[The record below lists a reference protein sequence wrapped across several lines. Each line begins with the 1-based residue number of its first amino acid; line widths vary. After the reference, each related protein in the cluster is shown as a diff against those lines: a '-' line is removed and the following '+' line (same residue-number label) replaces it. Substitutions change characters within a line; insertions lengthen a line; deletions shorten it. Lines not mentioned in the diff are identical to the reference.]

1 MGAVQREL
9 SKSFSSRLRE
19 SAHSP
24 ATLHHF
30 TANPKLQSSLEDVK
44 QNSDFRFF
52 LPTQFWVMSATK
64 YQQTMSINLSV
75 IGP

>member
-9 SKSFSSRLRE
+9 RKSFSSRLRE
-19 SAHSP
+19 SAHSS

-44 QNSDFRFF
+44 QNSDFF